1 MQSTYTLGGYPMR
14 GRAIWLALLLSAL
27 VVALAVVPANAR
39 ETFLDLPV
47 KGAVESD
54 LGQEK
59 LLDVPFYMAGQK
71 HPAVARS
78 KGVFTSNR
86 RTNAFN
92 KADEEA
98 CNIAFLSAI
107 ISLQKRARKEGG
119 DAVVDIKSITK
130 HRDLESEEMFRCAA
144 GNVVANV
151 ALTGRVV
158 KFVE

>member
-1 MQSTYTLGGYPMR
+1 MKRRIGSVALF
-14 GRAIWLALLLSAL
+14 ALL
-27 VVALAVVPANAR
+27 VALAPSSAGAR

-47 KGAVESD
+47 KGAVNSE

-59 LLDVPFYMAGQK
+59 LLNLPFYMAGQE
-71 HPAVARS
+71 HPAIARS
-78 KGVFTSNR
+78 KGVFKSNR

-98 CNIAFLSAI
+98 CNIVFLSAL
-107 ISLQKRARKEGG
+107 ISLQERARKEGA

-130 HRDLESEEMFRCAA
+130 HRDLESAEMFRCAA
-144 GNVVANV
+144 GNVIANV

-158 KFVE
+158 KFEE

>member
-1 MQSTYTLGGYPMR
+1 MAKRIYSMALST
-14 GRAIWLALLLSAL
+14 I
-27 VVALAVVPANAR
+27 VVAFAVLPANAR

-47 KGAVESD
+47 KEAVESE

-59 LLDVPFYMAGQK
+59 LLDVPFYMAGQE
-71 HPAVARS
+71 HPATGRS
-78 KGVFTSNR
+78 KGVFKANR

-107 ISLQKRARKEGG
+107 ISLQERARKEGG
-119 DAVVDIKSITK
+119 DAVVDIKSVTK
-130 HRDLESEEMFRCAA
+130 HRDLESAEMFRCAA

-158 KFVE
+158 KFED

>member
-1 MQSTYTLGGYPMR
+1 MKQRLCSM
-14 GRAIWLALLLSAL
+14 ALF
-27 VVALAVVPANAR
+27 ALAVALVAPPANAR
-39 ETFLDLPV
+39 TTFLDLPV
-47 KGAVESD
+47 KRAVKSET
-54 LGQEK
+54 GQER
-59 LLDVPFYMAGQK
+59 LLDVPFYMAGQQ
-71 HPAVARS
+71 HPATNQS
-78 KGVFTSNR
+78 KGVFKANR

-107 ISLQKRARKEGG
+107 ISLQERARKEGG

-130 HRDLESEEMFRCAA
+130 HRDLESAEMFRCAA

-158 KFVE
+158 KFEE